1 MLGLFII
8 LPLITLLANVK
19 SIFLWSYLG
28 FIELLI
34 VMACIKKANEYKLN
48 YKIVDSKLSVKSGLF
63 SKNIL
68 VLCERVALVHT
79 EGKKQKVQIVV
90 ITESKKKSRNLK
102 PVTKGFLS
110 RYNEL
115 SEDYYRLKRVN
126 PEGHYYFRIIGYGDL
141 KKYELLDLI
150 YKNCVK
156 ATYTSSAIKSIK
168 LARGYE
174 EI

>member
-48 YKIVDSKLSVKSGLF
+48 YKIVDNKLLVKSGLF
-63 SKNIL
+63 SKNIFI
-68 VLCERVALVHT
+68 LCERVSLVHT
-79 EGKKQKVQIVV
+79 EGKNQKMQIVI
-90 ITESKKKSRNLK
+90 ITENKKKSRNLK
-102 PVTKGFLS
+102 PITKGFLN

-115 SEDYYRLKRVN
+115 SGDYLIIKKLN
-126 PEGHYYFRIIGYGDL
+126 PESQYYFRIIGYGEL

-156 ATYTSSAIKSIK
+156 ATYTSKAIENIK
-168 LARGYE
+168 VARGYE